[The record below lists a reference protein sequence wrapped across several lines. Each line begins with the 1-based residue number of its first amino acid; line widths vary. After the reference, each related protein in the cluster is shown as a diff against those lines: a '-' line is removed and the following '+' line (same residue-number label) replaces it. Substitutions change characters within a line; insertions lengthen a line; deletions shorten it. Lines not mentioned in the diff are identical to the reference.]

1 MQARWRAPGIQSQG
15 PPFPLAWA
23 RAPFHS
29 RKGTTPHLKKLFKN
43 TCGPPKRP
51 LKVRKCNSS
60 PRLDIDRSSNPRPL
74 QTRVNTSVLGATR
87 PCCPACSPAKAGGAR
102 SPGTRC
108 LNKGPPLPEWGPPQT
123 ARARSPR
130 PSRRFPAS
138 ARPLAAAPAPRLA
151 LPAPTLPPIINKH
164 FCFAIKEQR
173 WRIILARAAL
183 AYVSM
188 DIHLKIKYMPPPSGA
203 GGSAAGRG
211 GAADSGAGGGCAV
224 AAKAGAQKGA
234 QPAGPHPRAN

>member
-1 MQARWRAPGIQSQG
+1 MQPGVLSGPGWRCRAPRDSQ
-15 PPFPLAWA
+15 PEQ
-23 RAPFHS
+23 RAPTS
-29 RKGTTPHLKKLFKN
+29 R
-43 TCGPPKRP
+43 
-51 LKVRKCNSS
+51 
-60 PRLDIDRSSNPRPL
+60 
-74 QTRVNTSVLGATR
+74 A
-87 PCCPACSPAKAGGAR
+87 
-102 SPGTRC
+102 
-108 LNKGPPLPEWGPPQT
+108 GPPQA

-138 ARPLAAAPAPRLA
+138 ARPLPAAPAPHQA

-211 GAADSGAGGGCAV
+211 GAADSGAGGG
-224 AAKAGAQKGA
+224 QKGR
-234 QPAGPHPRAN
+234 PAGRPAPSSQLGCVWHCLSPQGPPSLSAPSRPGKGISNAPALSLFKKHPQYLYILKIRFLATPPANFKIRVGEKGAR